1 MKHIGNLIIMLSLI
15 CSTVWAQKGE
25 DRGKNTALKVLEWEQ
40 LVGLEYNKD
49 RIALKNTGKEEWGSS
64 GAFSKHYLDAQQDGQ
79 LEFNIQDE
87 RTFFALGLSK
97 ENKDNKPETIDHGFY
112 FERGSF
118 FIVDKGEVV
127 GEFGNYR
134 RGDHFKIKRYD
145 EGRVIGF
152 FYNNIQVFESG
163 AITTGLLHADF
174 SLFSQYTLVESF
186 QVSQN
191 WQILQDLEPVMSCL
205 NENDHNWIVS
215 KTYDLDGNVTS
226 ESKVFADKTGK
237 TIQSQSKNMA
247 TGKVMV
253 AEPIYDAFGRAVAQT
268 LPVPI
273 NNLGLCYV
281 ENFVQNENGEKYD
294 YTDFDL
300 PNTSLANNTGQI
312 NHPKRVDDDVEGKL
326 GWYYSN
332 NNTDEPYVATTKYP
346 YSRVEYSK
354 SNPGQVRRSSA
365 AGDVMRMGQG
375 HEVESY
381 TMPASSELYYLYG
394 YSMDWNTSAPFGS
407 QLQPVNLDY
416 QVVKSITIDQD
427 DKEYISFTDHDGKVL
442 ATCRSG
448 LSSTPKQTVESVI
461 PNLGHIDIHLPKNCQ
476 SSLVVHYPTGSVNS
490 DIKIRILDLSTDK
503 FIMNGSSELF
513 GVNDQPS
520 LSKGYYRFEHVSGG
534 EVSFISLSYQLNYE
548 RFTLHYYDQAKR
560 LIKTIPPL
568 GIDDSYSPQADLE
581 VISSPATA
589 CTSISQKRI
598 LVNQPSHLLI
608 TPTTSPVPE
617 QVAHISLW
625 ANKLF
630 DPSDVVVVADP
641 ISVNVSS
648 NQLSSA
654 LRISN
659 LATDRSDLI
668 RKDNFIVGG
677 IDGKGLMAFTTKT
690 KALTVDYNNTYFAQA
705 LNMSN
710 NSFVATPITTGG
722 GTGGGNPT
730 PVNTQQTYREYDI
743 HYKLGHQKNG
753 VFITDK
759 DDLIIRIRKN
769 TQHTVNGVL
778 IGNKQKFITIVNGD
792 NSALVTD
799 FVDLNKYDAR
809 IKKVVKSELT
819 YVGGSGGGSGPI
831 VNYLG
836 NSGVVIN
843 DIATISDLQYFALR
857 LHVENISQS
866 TEPNH
871 TMEQTYKYNSLN
883 WLLETSSPDEGISKF
898 VYRNDGQIRFSQ
910 NARQEEVGH
919 FSYTNYD
926 KHARPIESGE
936 YKGEL
941 VGEVNIPDH
950 HFVDHYGVGVQGTG
964 TSGSVTTSID
974 DIREVTGG
982 FASTGD
988 QCDGCFDRSYIKY
1001 DIAQTDVPSIPGH
1014 TNNRQTFVA
1023 GNIAK
1028 TSNSTTATWFSYDH
1042 YGRITWMIKGYD
1054 MNITD
1059 TDPIYKLWEYQY
1071 DGAGNLKK
1079 VIYQPYSDDY
1089 FAHIYTYDAANRLH
1103 TVKTNAGGGT
1113 VEELQATYIYYAHG
1127 PLKRVE
1133 LATNLQGIDYVYTI
1147 NGALKSINNPNPEYD
1162 PGSDGINNT
1171 TFKKDQFAMTL
1182 DYYEDDYK
1190 RSNTGISN
1198 VYGIFSPGST
1208 VLDDNY
1214 AGSITSQHW
1223 NRGINGVNNMDVN
1236 QDAYIY
1242 KYDAFNQLN
1251 SAVYASYNP
1260 TPGAN
1265 PLAMSNNYK
1274 VDNIT
1279 YDKNGNIE
1287 SLRRKDKFGNDEE
1300 DLSYEYI
1307 PETNQIKYLSGTL
1320 EGQSH
1325 NQNIN
1330 NYKYDAIGRL
1340 EWDLKEDLRYTY
1352 NVQGLVTR
1360 VQKYTNGEVLVDYKY
1375 DDGGFRYKKVSYSS
1389 GDPSSETLYVRDAS
1403 GQVASIYIDNGATG
1417 SFNRR
1422 ETPFYGNSRIGI
1434 KSGNYYIYELKDHLG
1449 NVRETFKKTI
1459 GSSPTWAST
1468 VADYYPFGLKFN
1480 TLNSYRYGYQGE
1492 YAEDETDETGI
1503 KANSFQLRLYDPR
1516 LGRWMSPDPYGQYHS
1531 PYLAMGNS
1539 PTNSV
1544 DPDGGLA
1551 NPIYGS
1557 DGVFRGYDDKGTGG
1571 EAIIYDGKFKP
1582 GMSQISILSCENKNP
1597 GSFLSDYYFANNFNM
1612 GQVSDMEK
1620 VMVSSIE
1627 QYRKYEALI
1636 VTGELMTEA
1645 IGIAMTSKLLSGGYY
1660 QGAKFVFSPN
1670 FTPRANP
1677 VDYLNK
1683 AMKNQGITELGDGL
1697 KEKWTEGVY
1706 RFEVRVH
1713 PGNST
1718 YSSGNIFRVS
1728 RQRLTVNANGQGT
1741 GREYLDVF
1749 GNWHPT
1755 SVLKPGRGGNVNPL
1769 FNSNAAQYT
1778 HIPVP

>member
-40 LVGLEYNKD
+40 LVGLEYDKD

-152 FYNNIQVFESG
+152 FYNNIQVFEEE
-163 AITTGLLHADF
+163 AITSGVLHADF
-174 SLFSQYTLVESF
+174 SLFSQYTLVENF

-191 WQILQDLEPVMSCL
+191 WQILQNLEPVMSCL

-281 ENFVQNENGEKYD
+281 ENFVQNENGEKND

-312 NHPKRVDDDVEGKL
+312 NHPKRVGDDVEGKL

-365 AGDVMRMGQG
+365 AGDIMRMGQG

-381 TMPASSELYYLYG
+381 SMPASSELYYLYG
-394 YSMDWNTSAPFGS
+394 YSMDWNSQDFDGMNYSPSAM
-407 QLQPVNLDY
+407 NIDY
-416 QVVKSITIDQD
+416 QVVKSITVDQD
-427 DKEYISFTDHDGKVL
+427 EKEYVSFTDHDGKVL
-442 ATCRSG
+442 ASCRSG
-448 LSSTPKQTVESVI
+448 LSNSNFQTVESII
-461 PNLGHIDIHLPKNCQ
+461 PRKGHIDIHIPKHCQ
-476 SSLVVHYPTGSVNS
+476 GSNYIHYPSGSIFNG
-490 DIKIRILDLSTDK
+490 IKIRILNLATDK
-503 FIMNGSSELF
+503 FVMNGGSTLF
-513 GVNDQPS
+513 SYGQQVS
-520 LSKGYYRFEHVSGG
+520 LPKGYYRIEHYEGEAPTSGIG
-534 EVSFISLSYQLNYE
+534 ISYKLNYE

-560 LIKTIPPL
+560 LIKTIPPK
-568 GIDDSYSPQADLE
+568 GIDENYNPNVNLQSLQDEKLPSQITLDEMTIDEPSTLNNVTNRSVHLSFWAYEPVDLSSNDDLDYYDILDLE
-581 VISSPATA
+581 LTQNTMSLALRVANHGNDRLTYFRDKPLNQGGMDGKNIMMMPIAHSIQAMSAYQSILANAPAFTSGGSGSPSTPAA
-589 CTSISQKRI
+589 I
-598 LVNQPSHLLI
+598 I
-608 TPTTSPVPE
+608 TP
-617 QVAHISLW
+617 
-625 ANKLF
+625 
-630 DPSDVVVVADP
+630 
-641 ISVNVSS
+641 
-648 NQLSSA
+648 
-654 LRISN
+654 
-659 LATDRSDLI
+659 
-668 RKDNFIVGG
+668 
-677 IDGKGLMAFTTKT
+677 
-690 KALTVDYNNTYFAQA
+690 
-705 LNMSN
+705 
-710 NSFVATPITTGG
+710 GG
-722 GTGGGNPT
+722 GNTGGGNPQVQ
-730 PVNTQQTYREYDI
+730 PYVEY
-743 HYKLGHQKNG
+743 
-753 VFITDK
+753 
-759 DDLIIRIRKN
+759 
-769 TQHTVNGVL
+769 TVNYELGYQNASNNFVVVKDGL
-778 IGNKQKFITIVNGD
+778 SLRIKKLYHFDGTGTPCTSVGITNIEPTVYINGE
-792 NSALVTD
+792 NSALITD
-799 FVDLNKYDAR
+799 GFIDLSKYKVKITGVWRSGYQYNASTCVGSTFSGASSLSNITDE
-809 IKKVVKSELT
+809 IKFKFQVEDYNQKS
-819 YVGGSGGGSGPI
+819 V
-831 VNYLG
+831 
-836 NSGVVIN
+836 
-843 DIATISDLQYFALR
+843 
-857 LHVENISQS
+857 
-866 TEPNH
+866 PNH
-871 TMEQTYKYNSLN
+871 NMEQTYKYNSLN

-910 NARQEEVGH
+910 NARQKQLGH

-936 YKGEL
+936 HKGGL
-941 VGEVNIPDH
+941 SDFI
-950 HFVDHYGVGVQGTG
+950 FTDHYGNGATGSG
-964 TSGSVTTSID
+964 TSTD

-982 FASTGD
+982 FASYGD
-988 QCDGCFDRSYIKY
+988 LCSSCFDRSYIKY
-1001 DIAQTDVPSIPGH
+1001 DIAQTDVPNIPGH

-1028 TSNSTTATWFSYDH
+1028 TSNSTTATWYSYDH
-1042 YGRITWMIKGYD
+1042 YGRMTWMIKGYEI
-1054 MNITD
+1054 NSAT
-1059 TDPIYKLWEYQY
+1059 PIYKLWEYQY
-1071 DGAGNLKK
+1071 DGAGNVKK

-1103 TVKTNAGGGT
+1103 TVKTNADGGS

-1147 NGALKSINNPNPEYD
+1147 NGALKSINNPNANYD
-1162 PGSDGINNT
+1162 PGSDGINNS
-1171 TFKKDQFAMTL
+1171 TFNKDQFAMTL
-1182 DYYEDDYK
+1182 DYYKDDYT

-1198 VYGIFSPGST
+1198 VYGNFSPGST
-1208 VLDDNY
+1208 VLVNNY

-1287 SLRRKDKFGNDEE
+1287 SLRRNNATGGTEDFLNYSYDE
-1300 DLSYEYI
+1300 
-1307 PETNQIKYLSGTL
+1307 ETNQLDRVNGTMEGVSHSQSGD
-1320 EGQSH
+1320 
-1325 NQNIN
+1325 
-1330 NYKYDAIGRL
+1330 NYEYDASGRL
-1340 EWDLKEDLRYTY
+1340 VTDEKEKLRYRY

-1360 VQKYTNGEVLVDYKY
+1360 VEHKDTGDPMVEYFY
-1375 DDGGFRYKKVSYSS
+1375 DDGGFRYKKISYSS
-1389 GDPSSETLYVRDAS
+1389 GVASSETLYVRDAS

-1417 SFNRR
+1417 SFDRR

-1434 KSGNYYIYELKDHLG
+1434 KSENYYIYELKDHLG

-1480 TLNSYRYGYQGE
+1480 SINSYRYGYQGE
-1492 YAEDETDETGI
+1492 YAEDESDETGI

-1516 LGRWMSPDPYGQYHS
+1516 LGRWLSPDPKGQYHS
-1531 PYLAMGNS
+1531 PYLAMGND
-1539 PTNSV
+1539 PTNGV
-1544 DPDGGLA
+1544 DPDGGWFKEWKVNTVTGEKTWVSDKGGDEIEYIHYYGGGNKMLDGKTEVTNLKTFDCQTINSSTSGKSFILDYTERNNNVGPLTIGNEFITGEGSENSLFYGDHPMNKDIQKSPIFKDA
-1551 NPIYGS
+1551 YKKFRLTNMQDKKLYKSKFGLIGAWKAGKNITAQMLGKFSTSFYPIGDKVIVLVTDSKSNNSFNPIFKFS
-1557 DGVFRGYDDKGTGG
+1557 SWITDQPEQHNKVRK
-1571 EAIIYDGKFKP
+1571 YDGKYPTALGTTRQTYLFVL
-1582 GMSQISILSCENKNP
+1582 SIHE
-1597 GSFLSDYYFANNFNM
+1597 
-1612 GQVSDMEK
+1612 
-1620 VMVSSIE
+1620 
-1627 QYRKYEALI
+1627 
-1636 VTGELMTEA
+1636 
-1645 IGIAMTSKLLSGGYY
+1645 
-1660 QGAKFVFSPN
+1660 
-1670 FTPRANP
+1670 
-1677 VDYLNK
+1677 
-1683 AMKNQGITELGDGL
+1683 
-1697 KEKWTEGVY
+1697 
-1706 RFEVRVH
+1706 
-1713 PGNST
+1713 
-1718 YSSGNIFRVS
+1718 
-1728 RQRLTVNANGQGT
+1728 
-1741 GREYLDVF
+1741 
-1749 GNWHPT
+1749 
-1755 SVLKPGRGGNVNPL
+1755 
-1769 FNSNAAQYT
+1769 
-1778 HIPVP
+1778 